1 MKYILKIGNMFI
13 SGISIDSCDA
23 EINIDFTSDR
33 ENAHV
38 FNYESSD
45 LYISLLI
52 NLFNCEIIR
61 VDHVHCDIQ
70 P

>member
-13 SGISIDSCDA
+13 SRISIDSCDA
-23 EINIDFTSDR
+23 EICIDFTSDR

-38 FNYESSD
+38 FNYESSE

-52 NLFNCEIIR
+52 NLFNCEIKRETQI
-61 VDHVHCDIQ
+61 
-70 P
+70 

>member
-13 SGISIDSCDA
+13 SSFSINSYDS
-23 EINIDFTSDR
+23 EINVDFTSER

-38 FNYESSD
+38 FDYESSE

-52 NLFNCEIIR
+52 NLFNCEIIK